1 MRPPGPPPKGPES
14 GRALPNLVLAAALVA
29 LSLLIM
35 ATALSVYAVWTG
47 SPSVT
52 PNNFATDTLNPPTS
66 LTAGGGANVSLNWT
80 ATVDTYATG
89 HRVLRGTAAG
99 GPYTQ
104 IAELTPRTNITYTDG
119 PAVGTYYYVVRA
131 FNQNWESVNGNEA
144 TATSFGVRF
153 VQTVGTATQ
162 SSSSNSS
169 ITITVPAAGVAAG
182 DSIIVSVTAG
192 TFAGAV
198 SCSDTKA
205 NSYTIDADITG
216 AGRLFVCS
224 AHNVTALASGDTIT
238 ASYPGFSGVT
248 TASANEFSG
257 IAPTTPADKV
267 STAAGNNPSPSS
279 GSTAT
284 TTQANELLF
293 GAIAHNSTPTFA
305 PGSGYN
311 LAGQVIG
318 GSGSGQKTNSPEYR
332 IVSATG
338 SYAADGTLSSGQQ
351 WQAAIVTYKASP

>member
-1 MRPPGPPPKGPES
+1 
-14 GRALPNLVLAAALVA
+14 
-29 LSLLIM
+29 M
-35 ATALSVYAVWTG
+35 ATALSVYAIWTG
-47 SPSVT
+47 STSVT
-52 PNNFATDTLNPPTS
+52 PNDFASDTLDPPTG
-66 LTAGGGANVSLNWT
+66 LTATGGSSSIVLNWT
-80 ATVDTYATG
+80 ATVDTYASG
-89 HRVLRGTAAG
+89 HRVLRGTASG

-104 IAELTPRTNITYTDG
+104 IAEVTPRTNITYTDS

-131 FNQNWESVNGNEA
+131 FYQSWESVNSNEA
-144 TATSFGVRF
+144 TAASFGVRF
-153 VQTVGTATQ
+153 VKTVGTATQ

-169 ITITVPAAGVAAG
+169 ITITVPAAGVAAA

-198 SCSDTKA
+198 SCSDTKG
-205 NSYTIDADITG
+205 NSYAVDADVTG
-216 AGRLFVCS
+216 VGRLFVCS

-238 ASYPGFSGVT
+238 ATYPSLSGVT

-257 IAPTTPADKV
+257 VSATTPADKV
-267 STAAGNNPSPSS
+267 STAAGNNASPSS

-332 IVSATG
+332 IVSATE
-338 SYAADGTLSSGQQ
+338 SYAANGTLSSGQQ